1 MSPLPPPLNS
11 CVQPCREGTGN
22 APYHANYSLSGP
34 SQGRQGAIPAVCL
47 SHPLILLSLL
57 TSSSSGIEQR
67 SSSMWVH
74 PHRAAHSCHPYWH
87 QSWTQ
92 LQLAPGWQRV
102 PTGALTVVFCLVDTA
117 APWWSCL
124 DFSVLH
130 APLLRQLLPKLP
142 RHVLL
147 AAPTCL
153 STLLAMLLVTST
165 PQGLLL
171 HVWGPGHHCSWPCQV
186 LTADVRCGLLASLW
200 VPHEVLPVWKLSGY
214 HTGVLCCRTSWHQS
228 HSPQQPGPRTEAA
241 DPVPFKKVHLLKSL
255 LSEMGFSS

>member
-1 MSPLPPPLNS
+1 
-11 CVQPCREGTGN
+11 
-22 APYHANYSLSGP
+22 
-34 SQGRQGAIPAVCL
+34 
-47 SHPLILLSLL
+47 
-57 TSSSSGIEQR
+57 
-67 SSSMWVH
+67 MWVH

-92 LQLAPGWQRV
+92 LQLAPGWQCV

-171 HVWGPGHHCSWPCQV
+171 HVWGPGHHCSWPCQLMCAV
-186 LTADVRCGLLASLW
+186 GSW
-200 VPHEVLPVWKLSGY
+200 HLSGF
-214 HTGVLCCRTSWHQS
+214 HMKFSQFGNSLGTTLECSAAEQAGIRATHLSNQGRVLRLRTLC
-228 HSPQQPGPRTEAA
+228 HSRKYICLNHSCQ
-241 DPVPFKKVHLLKSL
+241 K
-255 LSEMGFSS
+255 

>member
-1 MSPLPPPLNS
+1 MLHIMQT
-11 CVQPCREGTGN
+11 V
-22 APYHANYSLSGP
+22 SLSGP
-34 SQGRQGAIPAVCL
+34 SQRRQGAIPAVCL
-47 SHPLILLSLL
+47 SHPLILLGLL

-74 PHRAAHSCHPYWH
+74 PHRAAHSCHSYWH

-228 HSPQQPGPRTEAA
+228 HSPQQPGPCTEAA

-255 LSEMGFSS
+255 LSEMMGFSS